1 MKKQILVAALA
12 AALSSNVWAG
22 GLLTNTNQSISFLR
36 NPARD
41 AAIGIDGVYSNP
53 AGVAF
58 MPEGFHLGINWQS
71 AVQTRTVN
79 TTNPN
84 YSLNVKNPST
94 TKEYEGKAFV
104 PFLPSIQAAY
114 NKGNWSYQFNFA
126 VHGGGGRCEFSD
138 GLGSFENAVA
148 NIANSLK
155 GLTGTINT
163 GFGGLK
169 AQMDAAGVPGIQNI
183 NPVTGYSFD
192 QSMEGKQYYFGFT
205 LGAAYKVNEHL
216 SLYGGA
222 RFLYGTATYKAKL
235 ENIKVMNGG
244 QLSGLNEYF
253 GGVAGAVLTNGQIIS
268 NAGVQVADGAALVQS
283 GIQQYVTAFMGAGMT
298 QEQAMQTPE
307 VQALVAQGQIL
318 NAQGQALAAAGQQ
331 VQGVADGLNEKAG
344 LLEQYADGV
353 NLQSDQ
359 SAFGVAPIIGLDYR
373 TGNFNFAVKYEFKA
387 CMMMK
392 NKSTVDKVSAVPAV
406 NKFLDGTSVHE
417 DSPSML
423 SVGAQWTALPNL
435 RLNAGY
441 HHFFDKNSK
450 KYNDEQKL
458 LNGDTNEYLGG
469 VEYDLNNK
477 LTASA
482 GLQVTKYGLSDEF
495 MNDMSFVVNS
505 FSYGLGFRYQINDKI
520 ALNAA
525 YFKTVYENYDR
536 TTPANS
542 AAQPAATPETKDT
555 FTRSNRVFGVGCEF
569 TF

>member
-1 MKKQILVAALA
+1 MNSKKIFISALMLVSALCV
-12 AALSSNVWAG
+12 NAG
-22 GLLTNTNQSISFLR
+22 GLLTNTNQSIAFLR

-58 MPEGFHLGINWQS
+58 MKEGFHLNLNWQS
-71 AVQTRTVN
+71 AVQTRTVW

-84 YSLNVKNPST
+84 YALNVNDPST
-94 TKEYEGKAFV
+94 TKKYEGKAFV

-114 NKGNWSYQFNFA
+114 NKGKWSYQFNFA
-126 VHGGGGRCEFSD
+126 VHGGGGRCEFAD

-148 NIANSLK
+148 NIASL
-155 GLTGTINT
+155 LSTSTGSIA
-163 GFGGLK
+163 GGYQTL
-169 AQMDAAGVPGIQNI
+169 APYGAAPIS
-183 NPVTGYSFD
+183 PVTGYSFD
-192 QSMEGKQYYFGFT
+192 QYMEGKQYYFGFT

-216 SLYGGA
+216 SLYGGV

-235 ENIKVMNGG
+235 ENIKVKNGNN
-244 QLSGLNEYF
+244 LSGLKEYF
-253 GGVAGAVLTNGQIIS
+253 GGIVPVVAANAPVVNAVVENKISDIMTAYSVDRQTAINLASQDDNFKKLQQLQGAP
-268 NAGVQVADGAALVQS
+268 GAL
-283 GIQQYVTAFMGAGMT
+283 M
-298 QEQAMQTPE
+298 
-307 VQALVAQGQIL
+307 
-318 NAQGQALAAAGQQ
+318 
-331 VQGVADGLNEKAG
+331 EKAE
-344 LLEQYADGV
+344 LLDQYADGV

-392 NKSTVDKVSAVPAV
+392 NTSTVDKVSAIPAV

-423 SVGAQWTALPNL
+423 SLGAEWKVLPNA
-435 RLNAGY
+435 RLNLGY

-458 LNGDTNEYLGG
+458 LDGDTNEYLVGA
-469 VEYDLNNK
+469 EYDVNDK
-477 LTASA
+477 LTGSA
-482 GLQVTKYGLSDEF
+482 GLQVTRYGLSDSF

-505 FSYGLGFRYQINDKI
+505 FSYGVGLRYKINDKV
-520 ALNAA
+520 AVNAA
-525 YFKTVYENYDR
+525 YFKTVYSTYDR
-536 TTPANS
+536 TIPAV
-542 AAQPAATPETKDT
+542 ADAQPAPTPEIKDS
-555 FTRSNRVFGVGCEF
+555 FTRSNRVFGAGVEL

>member
-58 MPEGFHLGINWQS
+58 MPEGFHLNLNWQS

-84 YSLNVKNPST
+84 YALNVKNPAT

-148 NIANSLK
+148 NIAKSLAEK
-155 GLTGTINT
+155 TG
-163 GFGGLK
+163 GMAGGYQQL
-169 AQMDAAGVPGIQNI
+169 APYGTQPI
-183 NPVTGYSFD
+183 NPVTGYSFN

-235 ENIKVMNGG
+235 ENIQVQNGG
-244 QLSGLNEYF
+244 KLSGLKEYF
-253 GGVAGAVLTNGQIIS
+253 GGISPVVAANAPIVNAVIEGQLNNVMAAYGVDRQTAMNLASQDPKFQQLLQLQGAP
-268 NAGVQVADGAALVQS
+268 AALLSQ
-283 GIQQYVTAFMGAGMT
+283 
-298 QEQAMQTPE
+298 
-307 VQALVAQGQIL
+307 QALLDQY
-318 NAQGQALAAAGQQ
+318 
-331 VQGVADGLNEKAG
+331 DG
-344 LLEQYADGV
+344 GV

-359 SAFGVAPIIGLDYR
+359 SAFGVAPIVGLDYR
-373 TGNFNFAVKYEFKA
+373 TGNFNFALKYEFKA

-392 NKSTVDKVSAVPAV
+392 NKSTVDKVSAIHAL

-469 VEYDLNNK
+469 VEYDLNKK

-482 GLQVTKYGLSDEF
+482 GLQVTRYGLSDDF

-505 FSYGLGFRYQINDKI
+505 FSYGVGFRYQINDKI

-536 TTPANS
+536 TTPANPNPN
-542 AAQPAATPETKDT
+542 PAVSPVPSPETKDT

>member
-58 MPEGFHLGINWQS
+58 MPEGFHLGVNWQS

-84 YSLNVKNPST
+84 YALNVKNPAT

-244 QLSGLNEYF
+244 KLSGLNEYF
-253 GGVAGAVLTNGQIIS
+253 GGVAGVVANNG
-268 NAGVQVADGAALVQS
+268 GVIASKINETVG
-283 GIQQYVTAFMGAGMT
+283 GIMQAYHMT
-298 QEQAMQTPE
+298 EEQAYQTAMGLPE
-307 VQALVAQGQIL
+307 FQKLVG
-318 NAQGQALAAAGQQ
+318 AGQQ
-331 VQGVADGLNEKAG
+331 VQGVADGLGEKAG

-469 VEYDLNNK
+469 VEYDLNKK

-482 GLQVTKYGLSDEF
+482 GLQVTRYGLSDDF

-505 FSYGLGFRYQINDKI
+505 FSYGVGFRYQINDKI

-536 TTPANS
+536 TTPANP